1 MIESI
6 PTKPGTRDQLLSD
19 LKSVIQDAEAWLT
32 KGSQMTGDEFQ
43 AAKAKFERTLTT
55 AKDEIIRIEEAVV
68 EKTKYAAKATDEYV
82 HENPWKAVTVGATIG
97 LLAGLLISSS
107 RR

>member
-6 PTKPGTRDQLLSD
+6 PTKPGTRDQLLTD
-19 LKSVIQDAEAWLT
+19 LKSVITDAEAWLT
-32 KGSQMTGDEFQ
+32 RGSQMTGDEFQ

-55 AKDEIIRIEEAVV
+55 AKDEFFRIEEAVV
-68 EKTKYAAKATDEYV
+68 ENAKHAAKATDEFV
-82 HENPWKAVTVGATIG
+82 HENPWKAITVSATVGM
-97 LLAGLLISSS
+97 LVGLLIS

>member
-19 LKSVIQDAEAWLT
+19 LKSVLQDAEAWLT
-32 KGSQMTGDEFQ
+32 RGSQMTGDEFQ
-43 AAKAKFERTLTT
+43 AAKAKFERTLST
-55 AKDEIIRIEEAVV
+55 AKDEFVRIEEAVV

-82 HENPWKAVTVGATIG
+82 HENPWTAIGAGAAVG
-97 LLAGLLISSS
+97 LLVGLLIS

>member
-6 PTKPGTRDQLLSD
+6 PTKTGTRDQLLND
-19 LKSVIQDAEAWLT
+19 LKSVIQDAEQWLRA
-32 KGSQMTGDEFQ
+32 GSQMTGDELQ

-55 AKDEIIRIEEAVV
+55 AKAEVIRIEELVV
-68 EKTKYAAKATDEYV
+68 ERTKEAAKATDEFV
-82 HENPWKAVTVGATIG
+82 HENPWKAIGIAAAVGIA
-97 LLAGLLISSS
+97 AGVIIS